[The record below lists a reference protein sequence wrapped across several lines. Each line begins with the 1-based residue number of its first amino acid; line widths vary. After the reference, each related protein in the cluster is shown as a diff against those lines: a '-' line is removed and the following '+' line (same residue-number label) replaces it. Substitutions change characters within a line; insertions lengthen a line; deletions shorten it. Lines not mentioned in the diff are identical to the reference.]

1 MTKKFALL
9 IVAAMGLVAPSYAQ
23 VRVITGDV
31 EHYYGPGGEI
41 LDNPQLREENQR
53 AKRQMR
59 SEEKIA
65 GPVGQQRLSV
75 QQSGPRRAPNSWW
88 SDDAARR
95 QPPKSWWNNNGY
107 EPPKS
112 AWSSQ

>member
-1 MTKKFALL
+1 MLRA
-9 IVAAMGLVAPSYAQ
+9 IVIATAIGLAAPSYAQ
-23 VRVITGDV
+23 VRIITGDV

-41 LDNPQLREENQR
+41 LDTQLREKNQR

-65 GPVGQQRLSV
+65 GPGEQQRLSV
-75 QQSGPRRAPNSWW
+75 QQSVPRRAPDSWW